1 MNKNVRINMRYCCP
15 HCLTVH
21 VKDPATQML
30 CSNAD
35 EGLRGA
41 YHLDVVERR
50 ETIRCRICQQ
60 PIDYQRLLKGGYDC
74 PGWPADAACAVG
86 LALLASLRW
95 LAGWN
100 WPASI
105 AVASVAA
112 LTFGMML
119 SRWLRRRIRAR
130 ALTR

>member
-1 MNKNVRINMRYCCP
+1 MKKNVKINMRYCCP

-35 EGLRGA
+35 EGLRGV

-50 ETIRCRICQQ
+50 ETIRCRTCQQ
-60 PIDYQRLLKGGYDC
+60 VIDYQRLLKGSYDY
-74 PGWPADAACAVG
+74 PNWPADAACVTG
-86 LALLASLRW
+86 LALLAALHW
-95 LAGWN
+95 FAGWS

-105 AVASVAA
+105 AAASV
-112 LTFGMML
+112 LTLAIGMGL
-119 SRWLRRRIRAR
+119 SRWLRLRIRAR
-130 ALTR
+130 MLTR